1 MLLTNRREAGKVN
14 VRIETLIV
22 DNLREGIFCAEGKT
36 HGEEMYSQLEAWLR
50 GDMLRGR
57 IARLENGEV
66 AGFVIYYPIESAPL
80 DISGEGLY
88 VVQCVHVKAPYRNS
102 GIGRALIESALS
114 DARENGATGLAVEGF
129 RPRRDGRFPYLPGS
143 FFQHIGLM
151 PGESRGSA
159 TIYYMSFDKNTSPP
173 TYLQPRPPS
182 VNEKYRVRVDLFDCR
197 RCYLNIDG
205 RSVVE
210 AVTEKIGADR
220 VKLVVHD
227 QNNRQA
233 ILDKGMSSGMMV
245 DGTLTY
251 FQGPITED
259 DVMTAIEVAESA
271 KRGPTEKAEER

>member
-1 MLLTNRREAGKVN
+1 M
-14 VRIETLIV
+14 IIDTLVV
-22 DNLREGIFCAEGKT
+22 DNLREGIFCAKGKP

-57 IARLENGEV
+57 IARLENGEM
-66 AGFVIYYPIESAPL
+66 AGFIIYYPIENAPL

-88 VVQCVHVKAPYRNS
+88 VVQCVHVKAQYRNS

-129 RPRRDGRFPYLPGS
+129 RPQRDGSFPYLPGS
-143 FFQHIGLM
+143 FFQHMGLV
-151 PGESRGSA
+151 PAESRGSA

-173 TYLQPRPPS
+173 TYLQPRPS
-182 VNEKYRVRVDLFDCR
+182 TVNEKYRVRIDLFDCHK
-197 RCYLNIDG
+197 CYINIDG

-210 AVTEKIGADR
+210 VVAEKIGKNR
-220 VKLVVHD
+220 VELVVHD
-227 QNNRQA
+227 QNNRKA
-233 ILDKGMSSGMMV
+233 ILDKGMSSGMIV

-271 KRGPTEKAEER
+271 KSSSIKKSEEH